1 MKVKPRSQEISRYIY
16 LKYEQKCWTFFLN
29 WVKGKSGLYAWKSLY
44 TISFISS
51 LNIKTN
57 CRTLVDK
64 QEYIKALSALD
75 SFRLLNIEIRDRC
88 NITRLCWVH
97 VVKPVTVELGPF
109 SICLCNMSVFLFC
122 FSNTQNSADWRG
134 SLSHNLAVSGCIYGA
149 WHSQFPVFL
158 TVQPAI
164 STITD
169 LWYLSSISGWFV
181 AQLLRHQVVIDKN
194 GNPVKSKSRCV

>member
-1 MKVKPRSQEISRYIY
+1 M
-16 LKYEQKCWTFFLN
+16 LNNFFLN
-29 WVKGKSGLYAWKSLY
+29 WVKGKSGLHAWISLY

-109 SICLCNMSVFLFC
+109 SICLCNMSVFFYFVSLTLRIQLTGEDPFPTIWRC
-122 FSNTQNSADWRG
+122 RAVYRGPDTASFPYSYLYNLQSAR
-134 SLSHNLAVSGCIYGA
+134 
-149 WHSQFPVFL
+149 
-158 TVQPAI
+158 
-164 STITD
+164 
-169 LWYLSSISGWFV
+169 SSISDIC
-181 AQLLRHQVVIDKN
+181 LRFQVDLWRSYCVIKWSLIRTVTRWNQRAGACNREDWRRFLTKHL
-194 GNPVKSKSRCV
+194 